1 MVVVGVAVICGI
13 VPDHEVPADGGRRL
27 PPGRGTGPGRAGRS
41 TIRGPADRR
50 RSRARAHRVVSLCKR
65 SLEVYDPRRPA
76 TAGIAPR
83 RGLVR
88 PAAHPHGSRITG
100 RSSPR
105 QSPRPAGVRPRVA
118 PHRLRTRL
126 RGRVGTARRRPV
138 GRGRRAP
145 AARGCRRSS
154 GTLYLILRSEVRCP

>member
-50 RSRARAHRVVSLCKR
+50 RSRARARAHRVVSLCKR

-83 RGLVR
+83 RGRVSGAPSWLPDHR
-88 PAAHPHGSRITG
+88 AILTSTITPPCWSPSSCCSTMTSNEAPGASWG
-100 RSSPR
+100 RSTTTTWAEASP
-105 QSPRPAGVRPRVA
+105 V
-118 PHRLRTRL
+118 
-126 RGRVGTARRRPV
+126 
-138 GRGRRAP
+138 
-145 AARGCRRSS
+145 ARGCRRSS